1 MLIEYRLGR
10 APDDLDEIGVS
21 HSKRFG
27 LDERE
32 ARSVIEEVIAVV
44 RQWREV
50 YAACGVSPADREAIA
65 AAFLPE
71 GFFYEAPKG
80 GSPMGYDPAGPG
92 AAC

>member
-1 MLIEYRLGR
+1 LGPESFAR
-10 APDDLDEIGVS
+10 TGIHQVS

-50 YAACGVSPADREAIA
+50 YAACGVSPADRETIA
-65 AAFLPE
+65 PAFLPE
-71 GFFYEAPKG
+71 GFFYDAP
-80 GSPMGYDPAGPG
+80 PA
-92 AAC
+92 